1 MGLAEIHKRNE
12 NHRAHRAGWLRAAV
26 LGANDGLV
34 STASLMIGVVSAQR
48 NDFVVTAGLAG
59 IAAGAMSMAVGE
71 YVSVRSQ
78 NDIEESDRVLE
89 MEHLAIDPEGEL
101 EELTQI
107 YQERGISRAL
117 RNHYPLSALGDA
129 NEQRFKLGSINC
141 RVNAVAGEARDF
153 VFAAATTADDC
164 YPLHRMNVSAF
175 VVISMSRRNAC
186 SGVIVSATMSATA
199 SIKGTSM
206 PTLCAISNT
215 AAAEATPSTV
225 LGIAIRAFAI
235 EPSRPKTSPKLRL
248 RDSGEPQLATKSPIP
263 ARPAADSGS
272 AP

>member
-107 YQERGISRAL
+107 YQERGISRATAEKVAQELHAHDPLGAHL
-117 RNHYPLSALGDA
+117 RDELGQHESTKARPLQAAVASAVSFTAGGAIPLLGALVPSLGGKALSIVAITFVGLILAGVISAKTAGSSLMRTTARIVFGGALGMA
-129 NEQRFKLGSINC
+129 ITAIVGQ
-141 RVNAVAGEARDF
+141 VA
-153 VFAAATTADDC
+153 
-164 YPLHRMNVSAF
+164 H
-175 VVISMSRRNAC
+175 IS
-186 SGVIVSATMSATA
+186 
-199 SIKGTSM
+199 
-206 PTLCAISNT
+206 
-215 AAAEATPSTV
+215 
-225 LGIAIRAFAI
+225 GI
-235 EPSRPKTSPKLRL
+235 
-248 RDSGEPQLATKSPIP
+248 
-263 ARPAADSGS
+263 
-272 AP
+272 